1 MPGPGPGPGVAW
13 AGYGRGS
20 TALQTSHPG
29 EGVGRLEL
37 DLAEGEASL
46 VVQVA
51 EEGPKN
57 VVLRQDDDASALEVR
72 GREVIEL

>member
-1 MPGPGPGPGVAW
+1 MGGDGEQEVAGLCVGV
-13 AGYGRGS
+13 S
-20 TALQTSHPG
+20 
-29 EGVGRLEL
+29 RLEL
-37 DLAEGEASL
+37 DPAEGEASL

-51 EEGPKN
+51 EEGLKN